1 MSAVCTNGQIKGGG
15 IYYMISRSL
24 GPEFGG
30 AIGLMF
36 TLANSVAV
44 SMYIVGFCESLQDLL
59 RTFGTTLIDGAS
71 NDIRVVGL
79 VTLIGILV
87 LAIVGMDWVT
97 RTQMCLLFVLIA
109 SQIDFMVGSFL
120 GPQDDEE
127 IAKGFVGYNSE
138 TFRSNLGPD
147 YRNYEGVDHDFF
159 SVFAVFFP
167 AVTGIVA
174 GANLSGDL
182 KDPSSAIPVGTL
194 LAIFV
199 TFLSYIGYAFMM
211 GGCVLRTA
219 SGNVTEYLQV
229 KGEPDEWAVFSNCT
243 DRSCLY
249 GLHNDSQA
257 MELASSWG
265 PLIYGGCFAAT
276 LSSAIASLVGAPR
289 VLQALAK
296 DKLYP
301 FIGFFSKGHGANNDP
316 VRGYVLV
323 FVISFG
329 CILIAQLNA
338 IAPLLSNFFLAA
350 YALIN
355 FSVFHASISK
365 SPGWRPAFKYYNAW
379 VSLAGTLLCI
389 AVMFLM
395 SWVMALI
402 TFVVVITLYLYVSYR
417 KPEVNWGSS
426 TQAHSYSSALK
437 AMLELN
443 RVEEHVKNFRPQ
455 VLVLT
460 GMPGSRP
467 PLVDFAY
474 LITKGL
480 SLLVCADI
488 LKGTHSQRVHDA
500 LTRKAYH
507 WLIRHKV
514 KAFFNIVEDD
524 SFEAGSQAL
533 MQISGLGKLRPN
545 MILMGYKGN
554 WRTCDREELKQYF
567 NVIHNAL
574 DRYLAVGILRV
585 QEGLDY
591 SGVIQDEEFVPIS
604 KLDKKD
610 AEEKMR
616 RNESTN
622 QLESQDVNITV
633 LSDALSSDTDSPPV
647 TPKMQH
653 GGTVN
658 CDPAATEKLLQSS
671 TTVTITSKKMR
682 KVSKNHKSSFP
693 TYVGPG
699 GEPLPKSILNNITQF
714 QRKQPKGLIDVWW
727 LYDDGGLAL
736 LIPYILSTRS
746 QFSGCQLRIFS
757 LASKRDDLDK
767 DQRNLAALLSKF
779 RIDYSDVVI
788 ISDIHKKAM
797 ESTRKEFEI
806 FIQPFRV
813 KDEENFE
820 TSKAI
825 EQTYITDSELIAL
838 REKTNRHMRIRE
850 LLLQYSKES
859 TFIVMALPIPRK
871 GVVSAPLYMAWLEL
885 LTKGM
890 PPYLIIRGNQT
901 SVITVYS

>member
-1 MSAVCTNGQIKGGG
+1 MAGRCICG

-59 RTFGTTLIDGAS
+59 RTSFGIVLIDGDT

-79 VTLIGILV
+79 ITLIGILV
-87 LAIVGMDWVT
+87 LAIIGMDWVT
-97 RTQMCLLFVLIA
+97 RVI
-109 SQIDFMVGSFL
+109 
-120 GPQDDEE
+120 
-127 IAKGFVGYNSE
+127 E
-138 TFRSNLGPD
+138 TFKENLKAD
-147 YRNYEGVDHDFF
+147 YRYYEGVDHDFF

-182 KDPSSAIPVGTL
+182 KDPSSAIPIGTI
-194 LAIFV
+194 LAIIV
-199 TFLSYIGYAFMM
+199 TFVSYIGYAFMM

-219 SGNVTEYLQV
+219 SGNVTEFLQV
-229 KGEPDEWAVFSNCT
+229 KGTPDEWSIFSNCT
-243 DRSCLY
+243 DRSCPY
-249 GLHNDSQA
+249 GLQNDSQA

-301 FIGFFSKGHGANNDP
+301 LIGFFSKGHGANNDP

-323 FVISFG
+323 FIISFG

-365 SPGWRPAFKYYNAW
+365 SPGWRPAFRYYNAW
-379 VSLAGTLLCI
+379 VSLVGTLLCI

-417 KPEVNWGSS
+417 KPDVNWGSS

-437 AMLELN
+437 AMIELN

-455 VLVLT
+455 ILALT
-460 GMPGSRP
+460 GMPGTRP
-467 PLVDFAY
+467 PL
-474 LITKGL
+474 GN
-480 SLLVCADI
+480 
-488 LKGTHSQRVHDA
+488 HSQRVHDA

-507 WLIRHKV
+507 WLIKHKV
-514 KAFFNIVEDD
+514 KAFFNITEDNN
-524 SFEAGSQAL
+524 FEDGAWAL

-545 MILMGYKGN
+545 MVLMGYKSN

-574 DRYLAVGILRV
+574 DRYLAVGILRLP
-585 QEGLDY
+585 EGLDY
-591 SGVIQDEEFVPIS
+591 SGVIEDEEFVPIQT
-604 KLDKKD
+604 LDKKD
-610 AEEKMR
+610 AEEKLR
-616 RNESTN
+616 RNQST
-622 QLESQDVNITV
+622 SQFTSQGVTMNV
-633 LSDALSSDTDSPPV
+633 LSETLSSDTDSPPSS
-647 TPKMQH
+647 PKQKH
-653 GGTVN
+653 GDAVN
-658 CDPAATEKLLQSS
+658 CDPTASETLLESG
-671 TTVTITSKKMR
+671 TAVTVTSKKQR
-682 KVSKNHKSSFP
+682 SILKKQKSTIV
-693 TYVGPG
+693 TYYGPG
-699 GEPLPKSILNNITQF
+699 GEPLAKPILDNITQF
-714 QRKQPKGLIDVWW
+714 RRKQPKGLIDVWW
-727 LYDDGGLAL
+727 LYDDGGLTL

-757 LASKRDDLDK
+757 LASKGDDLAQ
-767 DQRNLAALLSKF
+767 DQRN
-779 RIDYSDVVI
+779 DVVI
-788 ISDIHKKAM
+788 IPDINKKAQ
-797 ESTRKEFEI
+797 ESTVKEFEI
-806 FIQPFRV
+806 LIEPF
-813 KDEENFE
+813 KEKNTEDK
-820 TSKAI
+820 SKVSK
-825 EQTYITDSELIAL
+825 QTYITDSELLAL
-838 REKTNRHMRIRE
+838 KEKSNRHMRIRE
-850 LLLQYSKES
+850 LLLQYSKDS
-859 TFIVMALPIPRK
+859 TFVVMALPIPRK
-871 GVVSAPLYMAWLEL
+871 DVVSAPLYMAWLEL
-885 LTKGM
+885 ITKGM

-901 SVITVYS
+901 SVITFYS